1 MWKAV
6 WFGLFCALVAGIY
19 AQQPAPV
26 PGAVAGKQ
34 KGPQGTLSVTVF
46 EKGTK
51 LPMEGALLSVVG
63 PNGSESQTLTDNKGK
78 FTGNFPPGSYRLTV
92 RRRIAT
98 GNVGMPAGKVASVKD
113 NEETNIELE
122 VPKTSLAHGIVRDAR
137 GEPVGNARITLLMRA
152 YEVWSDRAIYQ
163 NTPMIVQ
170 TNDIGEYTIENVP
183 AGLSFYVY
191 AEPMPPDS
199 EPYANDPADPARRRP
214 INAATF
220 YPAAT
225 DAGAAQ
231 TVTFSE
237 GEQRD
242 GLNITM
248 ARTASY
254 CVADKVLP
262 QSPAGIQYSISVDV
276 VEVNGGVF
284 NDYGS
289 YRSGRTIRLDDQ
301 GKVRVCGL
309 WPGSYRYTI
318 QPQINQ
324 PQGPQPQG
332 TAFIG
337 SGEFQIKDTD
347 LSRLVVNSS
356 ATFDTEGELV
366 IEGPQPTESINTKFA
381 LSMIGLTTT
390 AGGASAETG
399 IPGTFI
405 FRGLHADRYALRV
418 TPVPDGWYIKSILY
432 GQKDLAQRTARF
444 VLDQPGTPLKVV
456 MKADGARFHIKVT
469 DKEGEPLIGQ
479 SVLVVRAGL
488 MTSPQRLVGTIMTG
502 YSDARGEISAFTLVN
517 QPPRAV
523 LAPGEYYV
531 LGAEIPV
538 NQTADVLESVWRTL
552 QSDATRVTLRPSE
565 TGQVT
570 VKQVKLR

>member
-6 WFGLFCALVAGIY
+6 WFGLFCVLVAGTY
-19 AQQPAPV
+19 AQQPVPV
-26 PGAVAGKQ
+26 PGPGATGAAAGKQ
-34 KGPQGTLSVTVF
+34 KGSQGTLSVTVV

-63 PNGSESQTLTDNKGK
+63 PNGSEIQTQTDNLGK
-78 FTGNFPPGSYRLTV
+78 FTSSFPPGSYRLTV

-98 GNVGMPAGKVASVKD
+98 GNVGMPAGKVASIKD
-113 NEETNIELE
+113 NEETKVELE
-122 VPKTSLAHGIVRDAR
+122 VPKTALVRGTVTDAR
-137 GEPVGNARITLLMRA
+137 GQPANNVRITLLMRA

-170 TNDIGEYTIENVP
+170 TNDIGEYTMENVP
-183 AGLSFYVY
+183 TGLPFYVY
-191 AEPMPPDS
+191 AEPMPSDS
-199 EPYANDPADPARRRP
+199 EPYAAEPADPARRRP

-231 TVTFSE
+231 TVIFSE

-254 CVADKVLP
+254 CVEDKVLP
-262 QSPAGIQYSISVDV
+262 QPPAGIKYSISVDV

-289 YRSGRTIRLDDQ
+289 YRSGRTIQLNDP
-301 GKVRVCGL
+301 GKARVCGL

-318 QPQINQ
+318 QPQ
-324 PQGPQPQG
+324 GREPQG

-356 ATFDTEGELV
+356 TTFDTEGELV
-366 IEGPQPTESINTKFA
+366 IEGPQPAESINTKFS
-381 LSMIGLTTT
+381 LNMIGLTTT
-390 AGGASAETG
+390 AGGAGAETG
-399 IPGTFI
+399 IPGTFT
-405 FRGLHADRYALRV
+405 FHGLHADRYALRV

-432 GQKDLAQRTARF
+432 GKEDLAQRTARF
-444 VLDQPGTPLKVV
+444 VLDKPGAPLKVV
-456 MKADGARFHIKVT
+456 MRTDGARFHINVT
-469 DKEGEPLIGQ
+469 DKKGESLIGQ

-488 MTSPQRLVGTIMTG
+488 MTSPQRLVGTMMTG

-531 LGAEIPV
+531 LATDIPV

-552 QSDATRVTLRPSE
+552 QSDATRVTLQPSE

-570 VKQVKLR
+570 VKLVTLR